1 MIDLIIFDHWNNVK
15 KKLHQKA
22 KEVEFFKE
30 KQIWWCSIG
39 QNLGSESYGKG
50 VTFSRPVLVFKK
62 LSERTF
68 LGIPLTSK
76 TKQGSWYVTIKH
88 RGQEITALL
97 NQIRIY
103 DKKRLSNRLGEI
115 DDEDYKRIKADF
127 SSFYCS

>member
-15 KKLHQKA
+15 KKLHQKG

-115 DDEDYKRIKADF
+115 DNEDFRRVKTGF
-127 SSFYCS
+127 SAFYCF